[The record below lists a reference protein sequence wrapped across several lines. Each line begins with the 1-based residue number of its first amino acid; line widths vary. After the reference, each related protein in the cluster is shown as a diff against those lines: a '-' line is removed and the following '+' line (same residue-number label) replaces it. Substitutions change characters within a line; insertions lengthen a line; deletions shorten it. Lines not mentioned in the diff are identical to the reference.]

1 VAESTSALAD
11 GLRGTY
17 VLDRAIGEG
26 GMATVYLA
34 RDLKH
39 RRPVALKVL
48 KPELAQSLGPERFRR
63 EITTAARLQHP
74 HILSV
79 FDSGETAGQL
89 WFTMPY
95 VEGETLRDLL
105 KRERRLPIDD
115 ALRITRETAQ
125 ALQYAHERGI
135 VHRDIKPENILL
147 TPDGS
152 TLVADFGIARAVGT
166 TTDEVTGENLTQ
178 TGAAIGTP
186 TYMAP
191 EQATGQREVD
201 ARVDQYALAVTLFEM
216 FTGEPPFTAS
226 TSAALIAKR
235 FTSDVPS
242 ARARRPEVP
251 QNVDLALSRA
261 LALDADERFGSM
273 VEFSRALGMASS
285 VSTPAVSPTVA
296 APAGGARATSRL
308 PVVPV
313 AIGLLLLATAGGVLL
328 SRRGAGGAD
337 SAMPAASSAPRVAV
351 LPFENLGDSASAY
364 FADGMTDEVRGK
376 LAQLPGLAVIARSS
390 SNEYRGTTKPARD
403 IARELGTDYL
413 LTATVRWEKKPD
425 GTSRVR
431 VSPELVQILQ
441 GGAPTT
447 KWQQTFDAPLTDVFQ
462 VQGDIAGKVA
472 SALDVALGA
481 GQQQVLAER
490 PTDNLAAYDAYLRGE
505 AAWDGDGTAGPAAM
519 RAAVTNYRQAV
530 ALDSNFA
537 LAWAQLA
544 RVNAAAYYN
553 ITPRPQY
560 AEEARIASEKAVA
573 LAPGRPES
581 QLALGYYLSL
591 IHNDNERSLAAYQKG
606 LDAAPGDADLLT
618 STAMGESSLGRWD
631 AAVQHLQ
638 KSLALDPRSVNTLR
652 RLATMCLRLR
662 RYDEARS
669 AAERG
674 MSLAPASL
682 TLIETRI
689 LIELAEGNL
698 AAARQIL
705 RDALKRVDP
714 LPLVAYLGQYFDLY
728 WVLEEPEQQLLL
740 RMQPAAFGGDPSTW
754 AMVLTQLYQLRGD
767 RARTAIY
774 ADSARIAFEEQLK
787 QVPGDAQRHTMLGLS
802 LAYLGRKQPA
812 IEEGERGAA
821 LLPSSKDGYA
831 GPYFQHQLV
840 RIYMLLGEKEK
851 ALDLLEP
858 LVKMPYLLSPGWLRI
873 DPTFDPLRGN
883 PRFEKLVRGG

>member
-1 VAESTSALAD
+1 MAEPTSALAD

-26 GMATVYLA
+26 GMATVFLA
-34 RDLKH
+34 QDIKH
-39 RRPVALKVL
+39 QRPVALKVL

-95 VEGETLRDLL
+95 VEGETLRELL
-105 KRERRLPIDD
+105 KRERCLPVDE

-166 TTDEVTGENLTQ
+166 GVDEVTGENLTQ

-191 EQATGQREVD
+191 EQATGQGEVD

-242 ARARRPEVP
+242 ARTRRPEVP
-251 QNVDLALSRA
+251 PNVDVALRKALSLQA
-261 LALDADERFGSM
+261 GERFGSM

-285 VSTPAVSPTVA
+285 MSTPAVSPTVA
-296 APAGGARATSRL
+296 MPADGARASTRRPSL
-308 PVVPV
+308 IPIAV
-313 AIGLLLLATAGGVLL
+313 GLLLLAAAGGVLL
-328 SRRGAGGAD
+328 SRRGAQSAGAI
-337 SAMPAASSAPRVAV
+337 PAASSTPRVAV

-376 LAQLPGLAVIARSS
+376 LAQLSGLAVIARSS
-390 SNEYRGTTKPARD
+390 SNEYRGTAKPPQE
-403 IARELGTDYL
+403 IARELGANFL
-413 LTATVRWEKKPD
+413 LTATVRWERRPD
-425 GTSRVR
+425 STSRVR
-431 VSPELVQILQ
+431 VSTELVEIAA

-472 SALDVALGA
+472 SALDLALGA
-481 GQQQVLAER
+481 GQQQALAER
-490 PTDNLAAYDAYLRGE
+490 PTENLAAYDAFLKGE
-505 AAWDGDGTAGPAAM
+505 AAWGANSQVSPEQIQQGI
-519 RAAVTNYRQAV
+519 RNYKEAVR
-530 ALDSNFA
+530 LDTSFA
-537 LAWAQLA
+537 LAWAQLGRA
-544 RVNAAAYYN
+544 QAAAYYN
-553 ITPRPQY
+553 ITPTPEY
-560 AEEARIASEKAVA
+560 AEGARIAAQRAVA

-581 QLALGYYLSL
+581 QLALGDYFTN
-591 IHNDNERSLAAYQKG
+591 IHDDNDRALVAYQQG
-606 LDAAPGDADLLT
+606 LEVAPGDAELL
-618 STAMGESSLGRWD
+618 SSAALSEWSLSRWE
-631 AAVQHLQ
+631 AAQQHLE
-638 KSLALDPRSVNTLR
+638 KSQVLDPRSLNNLR
-652 RLATMCLRLR
+652 RLLTTYLRQR
-662 RYDEARS
+662 RYREAQS
-669 AAERG
+669 VAERG
-674 MSLAPASL
+674 LALAPTSINLIEGAAMIRIGQGDLDGARGILREGMQRADSVSLAAFVSNYWDLFWALDEAGQQVALRTTPSAYGDDPA
-682 TLIETRI
+682 
-689 LIELAEGNL
+689 
-698 AAARQIL
+698 
-705 RDALKRVDP
+705 
-714 LPLVAYLGQYFDLY
+714 
-728 WVLEEPEQQLLL
+728 
-740 RMQPAAFGGDPSTW
+740 TW
-754 AMVLTQLYQLRGD
+754 ALVQTQLRQLRGD
-767 RARTAIY
+767 HAGSLAYAEKARTGL
-774 ADSARIAFEEQLK
+774 ELQLK
-787 QVPGDAQRHTMLGLS
+787 QSPGNAGRMTALGLA
-802 LAYLGRKQPA
+802 LAYLGRSREA
-812 IEEGERGAA
+812 IEWGERGLAK
-821 LLPSSKDGYA
+821 LPVAKDGYV
-831 GPYFQHQLV
+831 GPYLQHQLV
-840 RIYMLLGEKEK
+840 RIYLMAGDKEK

-858 LVKMPYLLSPGWLRI
+858 LLKMPYYLSPGWLKV

-883 PRFEKLVRGG
+883 PRFERLVRGG